1 MKKLKISDI
10 IEEDR
15 SSLAQTGRK
24 VKGIEWLN
32 LLRTINQEN
41 SQVLDENSIASL
53 FNSNL
58 TRRLSNALVRY
69 DETQNNWGKTI
80 EKFKKKRNY
89 EAS

>member
-10 IEEDR
+10 LEEDK
-15 SSLAQTGRK
+15 SSLAQTRRK
-24 VKGIEWLN
+24 VKGSDWLN
-32 LLRTINQEN
+32 LLRTINQEK